1 MKKMLLTLLVCL
13 ISALASGSDGTG
25 VLGERVCKD
34 VKPFSAL
41 SITKD
46 CNVVYEQGDEYNSI
60 LSMLDSSDILL
71 LFEHENSD
79 SRRVY
84 KRTNR
89 FI

>member
-41 SITKD
+41 SITKK
-46 CNVVYEQGDEYNSI
+46 
-60 LSMLDSSDILL
+60 L
-71 LFEHENSD
+71 
-79 SRRVY
+79 
-84 KRTNR
+84 
-89 FI
+89 